1 MDAGRIREIE
11 QRISAIKAA
20 LQKIGAMRPGS
31 LTCQYRNPKEGTG
44 AFWQLSY
51 TRNMKSRSEY
61 VRKEMVKELQKEIA
75 AYKRFKDLIEEW
87 VDLSIECSQAR
98 MRLAKTQGP
107 G

>member
-1 MDAGRIREIE
+1 MDADRIREIE

-75 AYKRFKDLIEEW
+75 AYKRFKTLMDEW
-87 VDLSIECSQAR
+87 VDLSIERSQAR
-98 MRLAKTQGP
+98 TRLAKTQGP

>member
-1 MDAGRIREIE
+1 MDENRIREID

-20 LQKIGAMRPGS
+20 IVKIGPMRPGS

-61 VRKEMVKELQKEIA
+61 VRKAMVKAIRKEIA
-75 AYKRFKDLIEEW
+75 TYKRFKALIEEW
-87 VDLSIECSQAR
+87 VDLSIERSQAR
-98 MRLAKTQGP
+98 VHLAKTQP
-107 G
+107 GG